1 MSSTEPAGL
10 DLIWDQTVMCSVLQT
25 EITADELMETSV
37 VSLVVSLFDCE
48 APELFCGE
56 DDRTFL
62 FGWTVPLNHSV
73 SMLQI
78 DNNWLQINV
87 WVKKSEHSKVSS
99 SVAHWRQRRSPP
111 CLLDLSDLW
120 HPATVHTDLIGLLVW
135 LYQCADWLSDPQL
148 ASIPSGRP
156 PPISR
161 QEVEPPDYY
170 ALRASFHLHV
180 VLIWTWGKVFSLAGG
195 GAQLLV
201 TDALLCLVL
210 STFISF
216 NMAVRGRSAFLHAA
230 NWEPLH
236 LLPPP
241 RSLWQG

>member
-1 MSSTEPAGL
+1 MWAVKSHIQCWSLESASLSSMFTRPL
-10 DLIWDQTVMCSVLQT
+10 WPL
-25 EITADELMETSV
+25 TS
-37 VSLVVSLFDCE
+37 SYC
-48 APELFCGE
+48 
-56 DDRTFL
+56 T
-62 FGWTVPLNHSV
+62 
-73 SMLQI
+73 
-78 DNNWLQINV
+78 
-87 WVKKSEHSKVSS
+87 
-99 SVAHWRQRRSPP
+99 HWF
-111 CLLDLSDLW
+111 
-120 HPATVHTDLIGLLVW
+120 
-135 LYQCADWLSDPQL
+135 DWLVSVTLPACWL
-148 ASIPSGRP
+148 AVRPPACFYSQRPP

-170 ALRASFHLHV
+170 ALCASFHLHV

-236 LLPPP
+236 LPPP
-241 RSLWQG
+241 NPARYDRVNGFSERVLFTGPAGFCWASEPITVIKANMWIQREEPHVGVQV